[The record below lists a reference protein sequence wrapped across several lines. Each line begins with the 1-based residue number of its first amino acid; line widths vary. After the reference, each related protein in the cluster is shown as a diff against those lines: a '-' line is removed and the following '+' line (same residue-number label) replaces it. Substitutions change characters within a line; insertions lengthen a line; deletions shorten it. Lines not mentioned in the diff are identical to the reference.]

1 MLTTLAFALV
11 TWTCLLLVD
20 QLLPGRMGHGNAP
33 NPAGRL
39 IAAARTL
46 GLFLITAGA
55 VANATTGENLGQDI
69 ASVAMSAG
77 CAFLLFWL
85 IVQAGLRL
93 LAGGRIGTALQNG
106 NLAIATLVTGHIVA
120 TGILGGALCGSRSV
134 GELGLS
140 VTFVAIAQVSLHLLV
155 WLFRRL
161 TAYDDVAEA
170 LRGNVAAGL
179 AHAGLQIAL
188 ALLIARA
195 ADGPFV
201 DWGTS
206 LSEYGLAL
214 AEGLLVYPLRQFV
227 VPLLLLR
234 ATPAL
239 FGGAL
244 DRAIGDER
252 DVGVGAIEAATYVG
266 AALLLRTLG

>member
-1 MLTTLAFALV
+1 MLTTLALALV
-11 TWTCLLLVD
+11 TWTCLLLID
-20 QLLPGRMGHGNAP
+20 QALPGRMGHAGAA

-55 VANATTGENLGQDI
+55 VGNASTGEHLGQDI
-69 ASVAMSAG
+69 ANVAMSAG
-77 CAFLLFWL
+77 VAFVLFQL

-93 LAGGRIGTALQNG
+93 LASGRVTTALQNG

-120 TGILGGALCGSRSV
+120 TGILGGALCGSRTL

-161 TAYDDVAEA
+161 TAYDDVDQA
-170 LRGNVAAGL
+170 LRGNIAAGV

-201 DWGTS
+201 DWGTA
-206 LSEYGLAL
+206 LGEYGLAL
-214 AEGLLVYPLRQFV
+214 AEGLLVYPLRQFL
-227 VPLLLLR
+227 VPVLLLR
-234 ATPAL
+234 QRPAL

-244 DRAIGDER
+244 DKAIGDDR
-252 DVGVGAIEAATYVG
+252 DVGVGAMEAVTYVG